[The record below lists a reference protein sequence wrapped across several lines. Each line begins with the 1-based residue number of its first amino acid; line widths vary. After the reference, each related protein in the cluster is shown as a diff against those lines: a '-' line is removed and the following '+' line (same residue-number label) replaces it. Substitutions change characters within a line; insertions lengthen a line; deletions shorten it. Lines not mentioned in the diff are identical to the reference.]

1 MLLIIHKLQGSRVC
15 LESTLS
21 HLQRV
26 LQAGR
31 LPNKF
36 ILKNHLWHFSLLL
49 QVPDL
54 AGEHPDHMP
63 ALPGQVGDPADQ

>member
-1 MLLIIHKLQGSRVC
+1 MLLIIDKLQGSRVC
-15 LESTLS
+15 LEPKLS
-21 HLQRV
+21 HQRV
-26 LQAGR
+26 LQAGK

-36 ILKNHLWHFSLLL
+36 ILKKHLWHFSLLL

-54 AGEHPDHMP
+54 AGEHPDHVA